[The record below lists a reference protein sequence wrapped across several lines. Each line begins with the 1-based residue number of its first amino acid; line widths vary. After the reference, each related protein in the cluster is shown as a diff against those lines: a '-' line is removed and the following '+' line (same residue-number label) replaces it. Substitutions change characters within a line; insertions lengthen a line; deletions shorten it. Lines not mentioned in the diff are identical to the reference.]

1 MPANSMPRPAAV
13 QPARALLLACHQGP
27 RYSAPVAVNPVTGFG
42 DPIFRMA
49 HMRPKTIAG
58 AFFVS
63 AMSFYGGRA
72 WETFGSAGVHSGRFA
87 NLRTAATHNRL
98 ATVCGSSYRPN
109 GAPPMKHPHALNPSK
124 IRAAAHRAMALAAL
138 RSKSSLAVRLNR
150 YNHHRAIQRSLEA
163 QADACDWLEN
173 LEGDAWAD
181 ACEEIAAAL
190 KAKEVRHA

>member
-1 MPANSMPRPAAV
+1 
-13 QPARALLLACHQGP
+13 
-27 RYSAPVAVNPVTGFG
+27 
-42 DPIFRMA
+42 
-49 HMRPKTIAG
+49 
-58 AFFVS
+58 
-63 AMSFYGGRA
+63 
-72 WETFGSAGVHSGRFA
+72 
-87 NLRTAATHNRL
+87 
-98 ATVCGSSYRPN
+98 
-109 GAPPMKHPHALNPSK
+109 MKHSHALNPSK

-150 YNHHRAIQRSLEA
+150 YNHHRAIQRALEA